1 MRLSSNWLSACFS
14 ALAYIIAL
22 CSAQCKIGQND
33 NKDWI
38 IMYKPSDIREG
49 LLLIPAAAGWAKSD
63 LSATSDQNPLHNIAG
78 ELNKKPAAAAGQQ
91 PVILTFNAL
100 PPRSSSPPAT
110 QSKSTGVFFY
120 EPSAAFATYLIHS
133 VPQWPDMYD
142 TATVLAELG
151 KKTMPAMLL
160 CLMLPSGEISNW
172 AKGMAYESP
181 LIYFYQNNIE
191 NADITNEDVRKLVE
205 AEAKIFSVKPSTL
218 DLYSSVINLGLGTTM
233 TIWNIAGKGADI
245 VPKACRKFYKV
256 QYVNASEVQIL
267 TQTIK
272 RDDDKTIWAY
282 SENGTWLCVSNSPR
296 QASQLKVSKG
306 AVCINDAAAHAAFK
320 ALAKTVDGCP

>member
-1 MRLSSNWLSACFS
+1 MHTLPTTNKIKQYDFHTSSTKAPASERANVSTKKNHRRKCGYHPTGSQRASQLSHILLPYVLRSAK
-14 ALAYIIAL
+14 LVKTTI
-22 CSAQCKIGQND
+22 KI
-33 NKDWI
+33 
-38 IMYKPSDIREG
+38 
-49 LLLIPAAAGWAKSD
+49 
-63 LSATSDQNPLHNIAG
+63 G

-181 LIYFYQNNIE
+181 QIYFYQNNIE